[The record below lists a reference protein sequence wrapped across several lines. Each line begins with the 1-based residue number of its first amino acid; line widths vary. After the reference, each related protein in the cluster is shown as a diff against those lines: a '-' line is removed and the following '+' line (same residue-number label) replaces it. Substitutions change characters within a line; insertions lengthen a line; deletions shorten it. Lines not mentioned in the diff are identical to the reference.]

1 MHAMAD
7 TVQIENSRVSWG
19 AYANELEGIKG
30 TTEVEQVHCSKSE
43 THNAVSSLVD
53 LS

>member
-1 MHAMAD
+1 MED
-7 TVQIENSRVSWG
+7 TKG
-19 AYANELEGIKG
+19 A
-30 TTEVEQVHCSKSE
+30 TEVEQVHCSKSE